1 MLTNFIIQWLTKKNK
16 DSKIGFENVWF
27 LISNLSDIRI
37 HVPNLCI
44 IFVSMFNKQK
54 RKKIINITVKSMDF
68 YTLFF
73 CLF

>member
-1 MLTNFIIQWLTKKNK
+1 MVNKKNK
-16 DSKIGFENVWF
+16 ECKIGFKNVWF

-37 HVPNLCI
+37 HVPNLCL
-44 IFVSMFNKQK
+44 IFVSMFNKK
-54 RKKIINITVKSMDF
+54 GTKVINITVKSMDF